1 MNRIIAPFAGF
12 GFALVVA
19 ALGGCVTITQQDA
32 AAYSQAFCVLSA
44 DGAVL
49 AVALTKGG
57 AEATAQKLATAQ
69 PVACSTATVV
79 GQVIANP

>member
-1 MNRIIAPFAGF
+1 MTRIAI
-12 GFALVVA
+12 LA
-19 ALGGCVTITQQDA
+19 ALAVSLAGCQSITPQQA
-32 AAYSQAFCVLSA
+32 AIYSQAFCVLSA

-57 AEATAQKLATAQ
+57 AQATATKLAAAQ

-79 GQVIANP
+79 GQIVAKP